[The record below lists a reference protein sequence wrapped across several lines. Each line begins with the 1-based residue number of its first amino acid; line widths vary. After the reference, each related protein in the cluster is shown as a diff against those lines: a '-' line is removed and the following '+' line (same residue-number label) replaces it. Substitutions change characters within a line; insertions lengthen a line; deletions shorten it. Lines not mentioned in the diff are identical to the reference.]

1 MGSSNRRQRCAFVGV
16 RFLPAEKDAL
26 EYAAQTLGISLGEL
40 IRSSLKQTHDV
51 DIDVA
56 T

>member
-1 MGSSNRRQRCAFVGV
+1 MGTSNRRQRSALVGV

-26 EYAAQTLGISLGEL
+26 EYAAQSLGVSLGEL
-40 IRSSLKQTHDV
+40 IRSSLKQTHGV
-51 DIDVA
+51 DIEVA

>member
-1 MGSSNRRQRCAFVGV
+1 MGSNRRQRSALVGV

-26 EYAAQTLGISLGEL
+26 EYAAQALGISLGEL
-40 IRSSLKQTHDV
+40 IRLSLKQTHGGDKGL
-51 DIDVA
+51 A